1 MFDRDAWIEILQVI
15 LKNPFRSA
23 LSGIGVGW
31 GVFMIIITFAC
42 TTGLENGIRQDFSN
56 RANNSMFMWSQ
67 GTSMPYKGFKSG
79 RYFQLNNSDVDFLM
93 ANVPELAL
101 VSPRA
106 QLGGYRGSNNVIY
119 SGKSGAFNVYGDNPD
134 YIKIEPI
141 DIWKGRYLNKFDIE
155 EKRKVCVIGERVY
168 KVLFGQQ
175 DPIGKFIQI
184 GGVNFKVIGVYKS
197 VKTGEDAE
205 EDTQS
210 IFVPLSTF
218 QKAFSF
224 GDRVGWLSLLLDT
237 KYPTEQSVDAVLSA
251 LRTRKKIHPEDQR
264 AFGYWTMAEEVE
276 EVELI
281 FGALKIVAFC
291 FGGLALLAG
300 VIGICNIMLVTVGE
314 RTKEFGVRR
323 SLGATPWTVI
333 KQVLS
338 ETVFMT
344 VVFGCVGIVLGS
356 LTVELLNYA
365 LDVAGDTGSFRSP
378 TVGWLITLLIFVVIS
393 VMGVLAGLL
402 PAFMAVQI
410 KPVEALRTE

>member
-1 MFDRDAWIEILQVI
+1 MFDRDAWLEILQVI

-42 TTGLENGIRQDFSN
+42 TTGLENGIKQDLPN
-56 RANNSMFMWSQ
+56 RAGNSMFMWSQ

-79 RYFQLNNSDVDFLM
+79 RYFELENSDVDYLK
-93 ANVPELAL
+93 ANVKEVTL

-106 QLGGYRGSNNVIY
+106 SLGGYRGTNNVTY
-119 SGKSGAFNVYGDNPD
+119 KGKSGACNVYGDTPD

-141 DIWKGRYLNKFDIE
+141 NIWKGRYLNDLDLS
-155 EKRKVCVIGERVY
+155 EKRKVCVIGERVF
-168 KVLFGQQ
+168 KVLFGGEKA
-175 DPIGKFIQI
+175 IGEFIQI
-184 GGVNFKVIGVYKS
+184 GGINFKVIGVYKS

-210 IFVPLSTF
+210 IFVPLTTF
-218 QKAFSF
+218 QQSF
-224 GDRVGWLSLLLDT
+224 NYGTVIGWMSILLDT
-237 KYPTEQSVDAVLSA
+237 QYPNEQSEEAVLSA
-251 LRTRKKIHPEDQR
+251 LKIRKKIHPEDRR
-264 AFGYWTMAEEVE
+264 AFGYWTMAERME
-276 EVELI
+276 EIDLI

-300 VIGICNIMLVTVGE
+300 VIGICNIMLVTIGE

-338 ETVFMT
+338 ETIFMT
-344 VVFGCVGIVLGS
+344 VVFGCVGMIFGS

-365 LDVAGDTGSFRSP
+365 LDSVGDTGSFRSP
-378 TVGWLITLLIFVVIS
+378 TVGYQITLMIFITMS

-402 PAFMAVQI
+402 PAYMAVQI